1 MYIKRSSNKTSH
13 EIKVTQIVSSC
24 QHAYKLRLYCPTAGL
39 PKELYNYPNL
49 ISHQAIIEELAT
61 NEILEKLPSLTTLRL
76 NNTFKEN
83 TEVLAFPG
91 GGFPRLEVLS
101 FVNTSTITEWRVEE
115 CAFRSL
121 HQLHISIFLK
131 LKARSDGLRT

>member
-49 ISHQAIIEELAT
+49 ISHQAIIEEF
-61 NEILEKLPSLTTLRL
+61 LTTLRL